1 MNKELRLE
9 ILAAARTLFNERGY
23 NGVSLR
29 DIANQLHISVGNLTY
44 HYRTKKELVE
54 AVVLEK
60 HSHYQKPAPFST
72 LEALDG
78 FFQRLLNHQKENI
91 YYFRHYKQL
100 AQLSETVYHIQLGV
114 MQDTC
119 EVLRGTFDTL
129 RASGYM
135 EAEQLPDQTEL
146 LIDAIMSVFTYGTL
160 RNMDKRSRCVWS
172 LLYPLLTETGKQAFR
187 ETVLPNLP

>member
-1 MNKELRLE
+1 MNKDLRLE
-9 ILAAARTLFNERGY
+9 ILATARTLFNERGY

-60 HSHYQKPAPFST
+60 HSHYQKPDPFPT

-100 AQLSETVYHIQLGV
+100 AHLSETVYHIQLGV

-119 EVLRGTFDTL
+119 EVLRGSFDAL
-129 RASGYM
+129 RASGHM
-135 EAEQLPDQTEL
+135 EAELLPDQTEL

-172 LLYPLLTETGKQAFR
+172 LLYPLLTETGKQEFR